1 MEEMVGVP
9 FFHFHFYFVPLPSMR
24 NNSRC
29 PRRISYRTYFG
40 IKFFKKVSEKFGS
53 VDGFLYIC
61 GMLNN

>member
-9 FFHFHFYFVPLPSMR
+9 FFHFHFYFVPLPTMKKLYS
-24 NNSRC
+24 

-40 IKFFKKVSEKFGS
+40 IKFLKKVSKMFGS

>member
-29 PRRISYRTYFG
+29 PRRNKLQDLFWNKIF
-40 IKFFKKVSEKFGS
+40 
-53 VDGFLYIC
+53 
-61 GMLNN
+61 

>member
-9 FFHFHFYFVPLPSMR
+9 FFHFHFYFVSLPSMR
-24 NNSRC
+24 EKLYS

-40 IKFFKKVSEKFGS
+40 IKFKKVSEKFGS

-61 GMLNN
+61 GILNN